1 MKFVPVFFVTLVVCL
16 AVNNA
21 VPCQARRQEDS
32 QDDMKAYAEYVD
44 NPLPHSHSA
53 MSDQSHAVS
62 VNVDSP
68 S

>member
-21 VPCQARRQEDS
+21 VPGQARKQEDS

-44 NPLPHSHSA
+44 NPLPHSA